1 MVQNDI
7 SLLQS
12 NTLHYFLQSYP
23 YVSELLYLCA
33 TLFNLMLLRICLYL
47 FLLFLPANYTTTRS
61 SSPLIP
67 ADPAAAMSSVCRQLY
82 ADMQL
87 DSMVDYT
94 AFEQAITGAQAIERR
109 NKDIITLIDFTKPS
123 TEERLYVLDIRHKRL
138 LFSSLVS
145 HGKNSGG
152 NYATSFS
159 NKVNS
164 YKSSLG
170 FFVTENTYQGK
181 NGYSLVLNGLEKG
194 INDRAKERAIVVHG
208 ANYCSPS
215 VAVSTGRLGRSF
227 GCPALPPSLAKPI
240 INTIKDGTLL
250 YIYAND
256 KEYLSQSTILSTGR
270 SISPNSIIALNSLIR
285 E

>member
-1 MVQNDI
+1 
-7 SLLQS
+7 
-12 NTLHYFLQSYP
+12 
-23 YVSELLYLCA
+23 
-33 TLFNLMLLRICLYL
+33 MLLRICLYL
-47 FLLFLPANYTTTRS
+47 FLLFLPANYTTTRG

-181 NGYSLVLNGLEKG
+181 KWLLL
-194 INDRAKERAIVVHG
+194 
-208 ANYCSPS
+208 SPE
-215 VAVSTGRLGRSF
+215 RLGKRDQRPGKRTGDRSAR
-227 GCPALPPSLAKPI
+227 GELLQPVCCRL
-240 INTIKDGTLL
+240 DGPLR
-250 YIYAND
+250 
-256 KEYLSQSTILSTGR
+256 KKFRLSRPTPVSCQ
-270 SISPNSIIALNSLIR
+270 ADH
-285 E
+285 